1 MKRIKEKK
9 EKKQLTS
16 PGYSPSSLQSYNF
29 ENGRRYHAYR
39 DGSYMMPNDEKE
51 QERLDLAHQIFKM
64 LLRGHLHRAR
74 LPHAPRN
81 VLDFGTGTGSWAI
94 DFADIHPDSH
104 VVGIDLS
111 PIQPSNIPPNCRFF
125 VDDIESPW
133 TFESKFD
140 FIHARAMSGS
150 IRDWDTLLHQALEN
164 LNEDG
169 VIELQEYE
177 AVYRSDDGTLE
188 RTEAIRTW
196 QRQLNEASER
206 VGQPMNSVET
216 LKARLEACGFVDVR
230 DDVYKLPVGPWP
242 KDRRLKELGYV
253 MLFHCFEALEAF
265 TLAPFTRV
273 LGWTSE
279 EMLQLMEG
287 VKAELS
293 SAQNH
298 FSSFQS
304 GWVGSTN
311 LKDEEG
317 RTALHTPCI
326 KGRKEIVQMLI
337 DNDADLEMQ
346 SLFLNNYAPID
357 DSEDDGETPLH
368 WATVYGELEIVQ
380 LILRHHPNVDAS
392 DHSKETALHKVHEC
406 LVKEDRGKI
415 TEELLKKADIGA
427 KCGKGQ
433 TALHKASEA
442 GCTEIVEVLLD
453 HPRGKRFINSPDDS
467 SFTPLRLASMH
478 GHGDTIEVLLH
489 HRADVGTG
497 IVTTSKE
504 SELTALPLTTGSLL
518 RNETEDDKKNSKAAI
533 SHIAKKPTEAVKRNA
548 FIISSPTELG
558 DRRPARQRARGYEA
572 LG

>member
-1 MKRIKEKK
+1 MNSESDFEVRDAVFIDLRQRLVGLFFTPDPYEKNQRKK
-9 EKKQLTS
+9 ELTS

-64 LLRGHLHRAR
+64 LLRGHLHRTR

-140 FIHARAMSGS
+140 FIHARAMCGS
-150 IRDWDTLLHQALEN
+150 IKDWDTLLHQALEN

-196 QRQLNEASER
+196 QRQLNDASER
-206 VGQPMNSVET
+206 VGQPMNSAET
-216 LKARLEACGFVDVR
+216 LKVRLEACGFVDVR
-230 DDVYKLPVGPWP
+230 DDAYKLPVGPWP
-242 KDRRLKELGYV
+242 KDRRLKELGYM

-279 EMLQLMEG
+279 EMQQLMEG

-298 FSSFQS
+298 LYVMIHF
-304 GWVGSTN
+304 V
-311 LKDEEG
+311 
-317 RTALHTPCI
+317 H
-326 KGRKEIVQMLI
+326 GRK
-337 DNDADLEMQ
+337 
-346 SLFLNNYAPID
+346 P
-357 DSEDDGETPLH
+357 
-368 WATVYGELEIVQ
+368 
-380 LILRHHPNVDAS
+380 
-392 DHSKETALHKVHEC
+392 
-406 LVKEDRGKI
+406 
-415 TEELLKKADIGA
+415 A
-427 KCGKGQ
+427 K
-433 TALHKASEA
+433 
-442 GCTEIVEVLLD
+442 
-453 HPRGKRFINSPDDS
+453 P
-467 SFTPLRLASMH
+467 
-478 GHGDTIEVLLH
+478 
-489 HRADVGTG
+489 
-497 IVTTSKE
+497 
-504 SELTALPLTTGSLL
+504 
-518 RNETEDDKKNSKAAI
+518 
-533 SHIAKKPTEAVKRNA
+533 
-548 FIISSPTELG
+548 SSP
-558 DRRPARQRARGYEA
+558 
-572 LG
+572 